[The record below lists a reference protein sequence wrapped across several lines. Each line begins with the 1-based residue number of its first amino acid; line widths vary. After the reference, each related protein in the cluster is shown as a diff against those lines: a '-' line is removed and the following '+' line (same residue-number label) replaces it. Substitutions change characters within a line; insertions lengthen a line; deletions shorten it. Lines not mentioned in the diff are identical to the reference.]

1 MPYYNNPMAA
11 YPGGY
16 GMPGGYGQS
25 PYFGGGVQT
34 QAPQRYEIVHVAGE
48 AGIWALKMAPNSG
61 VIAMDDNAPMVWL
74 AQTDAACNKTVQGF
88 DISPHHPAPA
98 VDVSSLDTRLSRLE
112 ELLNGTKSDDGLSAA
127 PAKRQAAAK

>member
-16 GMPGGYGQS
+16 GMPGGYGQP

-48 AGIWALKMAPNSG
+48 AGIWFRYSE
-61 VIAMDDNAPMVWL
+61 
-74 AQTDAACNKTVQGF
+74 AAVG
-88 DISPHHPAPA
+88 SARPH
-98 VDVSSLDTRLSRLE
+98 SR
-112 ELLNGTKSDDGLSAA
+112 
-127 PAKRQAAAK
+127 